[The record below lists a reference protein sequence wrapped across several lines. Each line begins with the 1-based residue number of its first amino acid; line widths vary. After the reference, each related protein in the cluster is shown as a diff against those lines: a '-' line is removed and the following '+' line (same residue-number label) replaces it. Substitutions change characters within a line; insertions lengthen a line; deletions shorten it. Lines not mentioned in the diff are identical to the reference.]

1 MYLYPCGR
9 ADGPRAASYGHTVS
23 GPAPGASVRLDNGTE
38 KLAIMPNGAVRFA
51 GTLWQPP
58 AMMATSV
65 TVPGTWLA

>member
-1 MYLYPCGR
+1 MWPCR
-9 ADGPRAASYGHTVS
+9 L
-23 GPAPGASVRLDNGTE
+23 PACRQLWTQGEWPGASVRLANGTE

>member
-1 MYLYPCGR
+1 ML
-9 ADGPRAASYGHTVS
+9 A
-23 GPAPGASVRLDNGTE
+23 NGTE

-65 TVPGTWLA
+65 AVPGTWLA